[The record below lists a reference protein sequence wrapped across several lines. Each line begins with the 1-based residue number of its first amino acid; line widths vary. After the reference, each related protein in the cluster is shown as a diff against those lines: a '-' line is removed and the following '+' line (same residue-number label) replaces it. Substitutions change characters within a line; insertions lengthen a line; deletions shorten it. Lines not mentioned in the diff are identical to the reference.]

1 MWHGAEIDCNLN
13 QMAQKIPLVNLST
26 RKIIF
31 ENNEHVILPSGLSP
45 PAQVHRGGKPG
56 APCHLPLREPPFPG
70 SGMLLLPPR
79 AVGGH
84 PGPNSPVAARHKLD
98 RGELSGPLE
107 AGAGG
112 VEKKG
117 SLEERAQGLWYLYK
131 KHFQFWFPSGITC
144 KALKNTPVPRFYP
157 GTNKNFCGQDCGTK

>member
-1 MWHGAEIDCNLN
+1 MSMLFS
-13 QMAQKIPLVNLST
+13 PV
-26 RKIIF
+26 
-31 ENNEHVILPSGLSP
+31 GLSP
-45 PAQVHRGGKPG
+45 PAQVHRGGKSG

-70 SGMLLLPPR
+70 SEMLLLHPR
-79 AVGGH
+79 AADGH
-84 PGPNSPVAARHKLD
+84 PGPHSPIAGRQKWD

-131 KHFQFWFPSGITC
+131 KDFQFWFPSGITC
-144 KALKNTPVPRFYP
+144 KALKNTPVSRFYP
-157 GTNKNFCGQDCGTK
+157 GTNKTEFLWARLWHQIILKNIQTVICRQSWEPSLYYQLLKG